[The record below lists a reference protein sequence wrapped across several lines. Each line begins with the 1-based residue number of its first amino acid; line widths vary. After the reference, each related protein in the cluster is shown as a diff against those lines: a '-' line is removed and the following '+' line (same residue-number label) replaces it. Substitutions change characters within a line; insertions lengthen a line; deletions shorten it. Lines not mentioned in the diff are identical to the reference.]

1 MPVEYKYT
9 IDAWIEALTICKKY
23 DEDGFHG
30 LAAEHDVVYL
40 PLDPEKVSPED
51 AKRLEEL
58 GWHIEYD
65 SYAHYV

>member
-1 MPVEYKYT
+1 MPVSYEHT
-9 IDAWIEALTICKKY
+9 FDAWIEALNIAKKY
-23 DEDGFHG
+23 DDTGFCEMG
-30 LAAEHDVVYL
+30 ATHDTIFL

-51 AKRLEEL
+51 AARLEEL